1 MKVTDNQTITGNRKM
16 ARYQKKTIRKA
27 PFWLRNTMKIA
38 NDLDTQ
44 LNRLRKEIEVGMEVA
59 KEIAETREQNAILS
73 HQLSK
78 RNASEATS
86 VDAVLTSGE
95 PEEELP
101 DFSLPAV
108 TGNEVC
114 WCWSWPNMGPKERN
128 QQIGLR
134 GRHLD
139 SCPKRPDL
147 KK

>member
-1 MKVTDNQTITGNRKM
+1 M

-95 PEEELP
+95 PEE
-101 DFSLPAV
+101 
-108 TGNEVC
+108 
-114 WCWSWPNMGPKERN
+114 
-128 QQIGLR
+128 
-134 GRHLD
+134 
-139 SCPKRPDL
+139 
-147 KK
+147 